1 MSAIVV
7 YFCPGFDLP
16 ATFLTL
22 GSTFPRPL
30 VSGLRDPYLRT
41 HLNRYEKRELKMRWY
56 RYKELYN
63 KISTEKISTPV
74 TGEWLMLHKLKTV
87 FR

>member
-1 MSAIVV
+1 
-7 YFCPGFDLP
+7 
-16 ATFLTL
+16 
-22 GSTFPRPL
+22 
-30 VSGLRDPYLRT
+30 
-41 HLNRYEKRELKMRWY
+41 MRWY

-63 KISTEKISTPV
+63 KIPIEKITTLV